1 MVDTTPRILA
11 DLKHAISSTIIVHN
25 THNFYSQKEKLM
37 ARKAQPSAK
46 AGRVAIQDLMKL
58 VNKKAGRNVA
68 HDLTGDNPT
77 AVKEWIPT
85 GSRWLDSIVCKGQM
99 GGIPVGKVTEI
110 AGLESTGKSYMAAQV
125 AANAQKQGKLVV
137 YFDSE
142 SAIDPSF
149 LERTGCDLARLMYVQ
164 ASSVEFVL
172 ETIEELLGATEDQLV
187 FIWDSLAFTP
197 SVSDVEGDFNPQ
209 SSMAVKARILAK
221 GMSKLVIPI
230 ADRQATLIVLN
241 QLKTNIPQGPN
252 ARIVAM
258 TTPYTT
264 PGGKAMHYSYSL
276 RIWLTGRKAKSS
288 FIEDEKGFRIGS
300 EVKCKLEKSRF
311 GTQGR
316 SCAFRILWG
325 TEEIGIRDEESW
337 FDAIKGSECLTSA
350 GAWYTLT
357 MPEGYTKK
365 FQPSKWSQLITSDVE
380 FKEHVIRLMDEE
392 IVQKFDRREGNADAF
407 YSEPEDLTV
416 PLKD

>member
-1 MVDTTPRILA
+1 
-11 DLKHAISSTIIVHN
+11 
-25 THNFYSQKEKLM
+25 M
-37 ARKAQPSAK
+37 AKKATK
-46 AGRVAIQDLMKL
+46 AGRVDMHDLMKL

-77 AVKEWIPT
+77 SVKEWIPT
-85 GSRWLDSIVCKGQM
+85 GSRWLDSIICKGQVA
-99 GGIPVGKVTEI
+99 GIPVGKVTEI
-110 AGLESTGKSYMAAQV
+110 AGLESTGKSYMAAQI
-125 AANAQKQGKLVV
+125 AANAQKQGKVVV

-164 ASSVEFVL
+164 AASVEFVL
-172 ETIEELLGATEDQLV
+172 ETIEELLGAAEDQLV

-221 GMSKLVIPI
+221 GMSKLTIPL
-230 ADRQATLIVLN
+230 ADAQATLIVLN

-276 RIWLTGRKAKSS
+276 RVWLTGRKAKSS
-288 FIEDEKGFRIGS
+288 FIEDDKGFRIGS
-300 EVKCKLEKSRF
+300 EVKVKLEKSRF

-325 TEEIGIRDEESW
+325 TEKIGIRDEESW
-337 FDAIKGSECLTSA
+337 FDAIKGAESLTSS
-350 GAWYTLT
+350 GAWYTLST
-357 MPEGYTKK
+357 SDGYTKK
-365 FQPSKWSQLITSDVE
+365 FQPSKWTDLITTDKE
-380 FKEHVIRLMDEE
+380 FRTRVIRIMDEE
-392 IVQKFDRREGNADAF
+392 IVQKFDKREGDASA
-407 YSEPEDLTV
+407 YYEDQEDLTV
-416 PLKD
+416 PVKE